1 MSYLEFMAKENFVA
15 STAVSIF
22 MLVSL
27 LQPAWADKSF
37 MAQAQE
43 FVDSKNFEQAS
54 RCYGLELKQNPN
66 NSGAHYLLGRTMLRL
81 KHTELAIPEF
91 EAAERLDP
99 KGPAGK
105 YSLQYLQSIKGTP
118 NTVSKT
124 EPPDK
129 TEDQSGVIHA
139 AKKIGKDMSQASTD
153 LSAEQEIEIKRV
165 EQKGDEQI
173 AWRTRQMQAKLA
185 ENAGVNPKYVSAQQT
200 QAIKTQ
206 YDSDILMLRAEVEK
220 ERDSVKELYRAKQA
234 AIEESAAGLHK
245 AYESKNQSGKIML
258 SPLGT
263 NLHVRSYQTSDE
275 PSGNE
280 VPVLGTPG
288 RLPKKP

>member
-1 MSYLEFMAKENFVA
+1 MSYLGFMAQKYFAAFTVV
-15 STAVSIF
+15 STL
-22 MLVSL
+22 MLFSL
-27 LQPAWADKSF
+27 IQPAWADKGF
-37 MAQAQE
+37 MTQAQE
-43 FVDSKNFEQAS
+43 FVDVKNFEQAA
-54 RCYGLELKQNPN
+54 RCYHLELKQNPN
-66 NSGAHYLLGRTMLRL
+66 NSSAHYLLGRTMLRL
-81 KHTELAIPEF
+81 KHTEQAILEF

-105 YSLQYLQSIKGTP
+105 YSMQYLQSIKGIP

-139 AKKIGKDMSQASTD
+139 AKKIGTDMSQASTD

-185 ENAGVNPKYVSAQQT
+185 ENAGLNPKYVSEQQT
-200 QAIKTQ
+200 QAIKSQ
-206 YDSDILMLRAEVEK
+206 YDRDILMLRAEVEK
-220 ERDSVKELYRAKQA
+220 ERDFVKELYRAKQA

-280 VPVLGTPG
+280 VPVLGAPG
-288 RLPKKP
+288 QLSKKH